1 MILSI
6 PSCIASDIEAA
17 RCTSVASI
25 KSMLD
30 KYVLAFNVMD
40 ASCCFCY
47 YWCLHGIALGRIIFA
62 IFTYLTQY

>member
-30 KYVLAFNVMD
+30 KYMLAFNVMD
-40 ASCCFCY
+40 ASCCFV
-47 YWCLHGIALGRIIFA
+47 IIGVYMELPWDVLFLQFA
-62 IFTYLTQY
+62 